1 MNQTQLDDLICK
13 LFNEKKSI
21 RYIKKYLHV
30 SQERIEKVI
39 QSKNSNTN
47 LIHQKG
53 RPKSKNYIIV
63 EPLVDYYSNYD
74 PSASAF
80 WIKKEIESKLQFE
93 TSTTKI
99 L

>member
-1 MNQTQLDDLICK
+1 MDQNQLNDLIFK
-13 LFNEKKSI
+13 LFNEQKSI

-39 QSKNSNTN
+39 QSYYSNTD

-53 RPKSKNYIIV
+53 FPKSKNYLIV
-63 EPLVDYYSNYD
+63 KHLVDYYSNYD

-80 WIKKEIESKLQFE
+80 KIKI
-93 TSTTKI
+93 
-99 L
+99 